1 MFRFQS
7 YGLSRDKCRRRPEAI
22 TAQAVTLNGF
32 SIILNDTV
40 TTSKILCHN
49 TRIHPFFSKQ
59 NIRRVFRLTLVFFL
73 SIASVVAEEYGFDVW
88 TTANGLP
95 QNTVTGLAQTP
106 DGYLWLATFDGL
118 ARFDGVRFTIFDKGN
133 TKGILNN
140 RFSGIFADK
149 DGAIW
154 AMTENGAVT
163 VYRGGKFASYQITE
177 TLIAIVSD
185 AQGDAVIETIDGFYY
200 LQDGKLIPTADQKER
215 NVKTIY
221 YGKSGAKWTFERNEI
236 SRQDASIT
244 KYPFSV
250 PTEYLNSSI
259 SLYVHEDNRGALW
272 IKFVE
277 KLYRLADGVVTAF
290 TKNEIPALNGLMPQQ
305 IFEETDGS
313 VCFVFGDSG
322 MTRKSNAQFVRY
334 KNNRFTSYN
343 LGEWVGGNFGI
354 TDREGNFWLATTT
367 GLRRLRQ
374 KLITTL
380 SVKDGLNSNEIYP
393 LLETTN
399 GDIFIG
405 SVKGV
410 NRYADGKITDL
421 GLNYS
426 ADFPLYMRGL
436 WEDDQARVWLGYQGE
451 GGFGRFET
459 PSSIRRIGK
468 NDNPNGVTDFDSD
481 REGNI
486 WIATEGGLYKYKD
499 DQEIAHYT
507 TKDGLQN
514 DKIITIHFDRNDNLW
529 LGTFDGLAMLS
540 EPPTVAGGLSSPSEI
555 SSANSNR
562 PLPQTVLTFNA
573 DENSPKGFVRAIY
586 EDADGVLWFGTY
598 GDGLVRYKDG
608 KFFNYRVEHGLFNN
622 GVFAILEDE
631 RGNFWMS
638 SNRGI
643 HRVSKQ
649 ELNDF
654 ADNKI
659 PKLNSVS
666 YDEKD
671 GMLNAE
677 CNGGRIP
684 AAIKTKDG
692 KLWFATMGGVAIV
705 DPEAEKVNPKPPNVV
720 IENVSVD
727 RKTVELN
734 ASQIELKPGQSNI
747 AIEYTGLSLTKSE
760 QIKFRYKLEGLEE
773 NWIEAGTKRSVDYS
787 YLPAGSYTFRLI
799 AANANGVWNNEGA
812 AVKIIVH
819 PFFYQTWWFRI
830 LAALAVSFI
839 VWLIYHNRV
848 SHLREIAETKTKFSR
863 QLIESQEAERKRI
876 AAELHDGLGQNLVVI
891 KNRAMLGINKG
902 EDKERVAKEL
912 KNISESATQAL
923 EEVRE
928 ITNNLRPQLL
938 DRLGLTKA
946 ITAMLK
952 KVSGVIE
959 IESEIDSIDNI
970 FNETQE
976 ISIYR
981 IVQESLNNIIKH
993 SNASDAIVKIKRD
1006 ESKVLITIEDNGK
1019 GFDVL
1024 NVKAGGLGLVGLK
1037 ERAQLLN
1044 GEFLIDSKIGEGTKI
1059 RVEIERNL

>member
-1 MFRFQS
+1 M
-7 YGLSRDKCRRRPEAI
+7 
-22 TAQAVTLNGF
+22 
-32 SIILNDTV
+32 
-40 TTSKILCHN
+40 
-49 TRIHPFFSKQ
+49 
-59 NIRRVFRLTLVFFL
+59 
-73 SIASVVAEEYGFDVW
+73 AEEYGFDVW

-106 DGYLWLATFDGL
+106 DGYLWLSTFDGL

-140 RFSGIFADK
+140 RFSQLFVDKNGI
-149 DGAIW
+149 IW
-154 AMTENGAVT
+154 AATENGVVT
-163 VYRGGKFASYQITE
+163 VYRNGAFISYQPPETFSSSIT
-177 TLIAIVSD
+177 IVSD
-185 AQGDAVIETIDGFYY
+185 AVGNAVIETVDGYFY
-200 LQDGKLIPTADQKER
+200 LQDGKFIPTSDRKENAKR
-215 NVKTIY
+215 FL
-221 YGKSGAKWTFERNEI
+221 YGKSGAKWTFENNGV
-236 SRQDASIT
+236 SRLKNGQTTNYALDLPSD
-244 KYPFSV
+244 
-250 PTEYLNSSI
+250 YLTTSI
-259 SLYVHEDNRGALW
+259 SLLAYEDNRGALW
-272 IKFVE
+272 IRFKD
-277 KLYRLADGVVTAF
+277 KLCRLADAKVTTF
-290 TKNEIPALNGLMPQQ
+290 TTNEIPALKELNLQT
-305 IFEETDGS
+305 IFDNAEGS
-313 VCFVFGDSG
+313 VWFVFGAANLD
-322 MTRKSNAQFVRY
+322 AQFVRF
-334 KNNRFTSYN
+334 KDGQFTSYN
-343 LGEWVGGNFGI
+343 LGKSVPATSSI

-367 GLRRLRQ
+367 GLKRLRQ
-374 KLITTL
+374 RLITTL
-380 SVKDGLNSNEIYP
+380 SVKDGLNSNEVYP
-393 LLETTN
+393 LRQTSK

-405 SVKGV
+405 TVAGV
-410 NRYADGKITDL
+410 NRFADGKITN
-421 GLNYS
+421 LNLEYT
-426 ADFPLYMRGL
+426 AGFPLYMRGL
-436 WEDDQARVWLGYQGE
+436 WEDEQAQIWLGFQGE
-451 GGFGRFET
+451 GGFGRFEE
-459 PSSIRRIGK
+459 PSSVRRIGK
-468 NDNPNGVTDFDSD
+468 NDTPNGATDFASD
-481 REGNI
+481 RDGNI
-486 WIATEGGLYKYKD
+486 WIATEGGLYKYNKN

-507 TKDGLQN
+507 IKDGLHN
-514 DKIITIHFDRNDNLW
+514 DKIITIHFDRNGNLW
-529 LGTFDGLAMLS
+529 VGTFDGLAMLS
-540 EPPTVAGGLSSPSEI
+540 EPSAVADGLTSPSE
-555 SSANSNR
+555 SPQTSENSGFNR
-562 PLPQTVLTFNA
+562 PLPQTVLTFA
-573 DENSPKGFVRAIY
+573 DVENSPKGFVRAIY

-671 GMLNAE
+671 GMQTAE

-705 DPEAEKVNPKPPNVV
+705 NPEAEKVNPLSPNVV
-720 IENVSVD
+720 IENISID
-727 RKTVELN
+727 RKTVDLTT
-734 ASQIELKPGQSNI
+734 SQIELKPGQSNI
-747 AIEYTGLSLTKSE
+747 AIEYTGLSLIKSE

-773 NWIEAGTKRSVDYS
+773 NWVEAGTKRTVDYS

-799 AANANGVWNNEGA
+799 AANANGVWNTEGA
-812 AVKIIVH
+812 TIKIIVR
-819 PFFYQTWWFRI
+819 PYFYQTWWFI
-830 LAALAVSFI
+830 GLCALALGGI
-839 VWLIYHNRV
+839 IWLIYHNRV

-891 KNRAMLGINKG
+891 KNRAMLGIKKG
-902 EDKERVAKEL
+902 DDKERVAKEL
-912 KNISESATQAL
+912 NNISESATQAL

-946 ITAMLK
+946 INSMLK

-1019 GFDVL
+1019 GFDSA
-1024 NVKAGGLGLVGLK
+1024 NIKSGLGLVGLK
-1037 ERAQLLN
+1037 ERAQLLS
-1044 GEFLIDSKIGEGTKI
+1044 GEFVIDSKAGEGTKI
-1059 RVEIERNL
+1059 CVAIERNK